1 VYVVNMSRQLEMPPE
16 ERDIFPAVAA
26 GAMAQNVALYC
37 ASEGLGC
44 VVRGWI
50 NRRLL
55 SDALKLNEDELPI
68 LVQTVGRV
76 GTTLTSLAD

>member
-16 ERDIFPAVAA
+16 ERDILAAVAA

-44 VVRGWI
+44 VVRG
-50 NRRLL
+50 
-55 SDALKLNEDELPI
+55 
-68 LVQTVGRV
+68 
-76 GTTLTSLAD
+76 

>member
-1 VYVVNMSRQLEMPPE
+1 MNKNL
-16 ERDIFPAVAA
+16 VALALAAILQNPA

-50 NRRLL
+50 NHRLL

-68 LVQTVGRV
+68 LAQTVGAV

>member
-1 VYVVNMSRQLEMPPE
+1 LR
-16 ERDIFPAVAA
+16 
-26 GAMAQNVALYC
+26 
-37 ASEGLGC
+37 
-44 VVRGWI
+44 VRGPGLRRARLI

-55 SDALKLNEDELPI
+55 CDALKLNEDELPI